1 MRMGRRRLVAG
12 TLIVSALFCATAQ
25 AQTNIMTPR
34 VSPTRVDFT
43 RPAGLPGA
51 AREIAPAN
59 SLYLMAVPTEEPRIV
74 VRKKK
79 KK

>member
-1 MRMGRRRLVAG
+1 MECQRLLAG
-12 TLIVSALFCATAQ
+12 TLIVSALGCATAQ
-25 AQTNIMTPR
+25 AQSNMTPR
-34 VSPTRVDFT
+34 ISLTRIEFT

-59 SLYLMAVPTEEPRIV
+59 SPYLMAVPTEEPRIV
-74 VRKKK
+74 ARKKK